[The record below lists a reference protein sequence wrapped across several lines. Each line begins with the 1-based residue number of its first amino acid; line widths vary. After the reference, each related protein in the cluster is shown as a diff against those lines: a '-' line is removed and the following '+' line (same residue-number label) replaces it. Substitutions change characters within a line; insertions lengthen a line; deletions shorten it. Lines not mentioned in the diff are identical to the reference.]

1 MSLASLTQA
10 AHQNAERQEFARE
23 MMSGSM
29 SQEKY
34 KTYLYNMWLVYDILE
49 DVALSMG
56 CFGPEDLSMP
66 DDDLPLDGLTQ
77 ADDIWADY
85 VELGGAEDGSNPPQ
99 IAPSAEAY
107 RSHIVKNCQHDK
119 DKLFAHVYV
128 RHMGDLS
135 GGQMIRKRVPG
146 KCKMYDFE
154 GDVADLKERIRSRI
168 NDDMADEAKFV
179 FESSTKLFKEMM
191 ELDIERYLEPT
202 D

>member
-23 MMSGSM
+23 MMSGNM

-85 VELGGAEDGSNPPQ
+85 VELGGAADGSNPPQ

-135 GGQMIRKRVPG
+135 GGQMIKNKVPGSGKMYTFADMNHSVDEMKQLIRKRT
-146 KCKMYDFE
+146 KD
-154 GDVADLKERIRSRI
+154 S
-168 NDDMADEAKFV
+168 MADEANKAFDL
-179 FESSTKLFKEMM
+179 STKIFE
-191 ELDIERYLEPT
+191 ELNNFTY
-202 D
+202 

>member
-23 MMSGSM
+23 MMSGNM
-29 SQEKY
+29 SEAKY

-56 CFGPEDLSMP
+56 CFGPEDLTMP

-85 VELGGAEDGSNPPQ
+85 TELGGTEDNPPQ
-99 IAPSAEAY
+99 VVASTEAY
-107 RSHIVKNCQHDK
+107 RSHIVTNCQHDK
-119 DKLFAHVYV
+119 EKLFAHVYV

-135 GGQMIRKRVPG
+135 GGQMIKNKVPGSGKMYTFEAMTHSVDEMKNLIRKRT
-146 KCKMYDFE
+146 KD
-154 GDVADLKERIRSRI
+154 S
-168 NDDMADEAKFV
+168 MADEANIAFD
-179 FESSTKLFKEMM
+179 FSTKIFE
-191 ELDIERYLEPT
+191 ELNALTY
-202 D
+202 

>member
-34 KTYLYNMWLVYDILE
+34 KTYLYNMWLIYDILE

-56 CFGPEDLSMP
+56 CFGPEDPQMP
-66 DDDLPLDGLTQ
+66 ADDLPLDGLIQ

-85 VELGGAEDGSNPPQ
+85 TELGGTEDNPPTVV
-99 IAPSAEAY
+99 PSTEAY

-128 RHMGDLS
+128 RHMCDLS
-135 GGQMIRKRVPG
+135 GGQMIKDKIPGSGKMYQFADMSHSVDEMKNLIRKRT
-146 KCKMYDFE
+146 KD
-154 GDVADLKERIRSRI
+154 S
-168 NDDMADEAKFV
+168 MADEANKA
-179 FESSTKLFKEMM
+179 FEFSTKIFE
-191 ELDIERYLEPT
+191 ELNALTY
-202 D
+202 

>member
-1 MSLASLTQA
+1 MSLASLTKV

-29 SQEKY
+29 SNEKY
-34 KTYLYNMWLVYDILE
+34 KTYLYNMWLVYDLLE

-66 DDDLPLDGLTQ
+66 EDDLPLDGLTQ

-85 VELGGAEDGSNPPQ
+85 TELGGTEENPPQ
-99 IAPSAEAY
+99 VVPSAEAY
-107 RSHIVKNCQHDK
+107 RSHIVTNCQHDK

-135 GGQMIRKRVPG
+135 GGQMIKNKVPGSGKMYTFEAMTHSVDEMKNLIRKRT
-146 KCKMYDFE
+146 KD
-154 GDVADLKERIRSRI
+154 S
-168 NDDMADEAKFV
+168 MADEANIAFD
-179 FESSTKLFKEMM
+179 FSTKIFE
-191 ELDIERYLEPT
+191 ELNNLTY
-202 D
+202 

>member
-23 MMSGSM
+23 MMSGKM
-29 SQEKY
+29 SEVKY

-66 DDDLPLDGLTQ
+66 DDDLPLDGLIQ

-135 GGQMIRKRVPG
+135 GGQMIANKVPGSGRMYAFADMNHSVDEMKALIRKRT
-146 KCKMYDFE
+146 KD
-154 GDVADLKERIRSRI
+154 S
-168 NDDMADEAKFV
+168 MADEANKA
-179 FESSTKLFKEMM
+179 FELSTAIFE
-191 ELDIERYLEPT
+191 ELNNFTY
-202 D
+202 

>member
-1 MSLASLTQA
+1 MSLASLTKV
-10 AHQNAERQEFARE
+10 AHQNAERQAFAQE

-34 KTYLYNMWLVYDILE
+34 KTYLYNMWLIYDILE

-66 DDDLPLDGLTQ
+66 GDDLPLDGLTQ

-85 VELGGAEDGSNPPQ
+85 TELGGTEENHPTVVPTT
-99 IAPSAEAY
+99 EAY

-135 GGQMIRKRVPG
+135 GGQMIKAKIPGSGKMYSFDAMTHSVDEMKNLIRKRT
-146 KCKMYDFE
+146 KDSMAEEANKAFDF
-154 GDVADLKERIRSRI
+154 
-168 NDDMADEAKFV
+168 
-179 FESSTKLFKEMM
+179 STKIFE
-191 ELDIERYLEPT
+191 ELNALTY
-202 D
+202 

>member
-1 MSLASLTQA
+1 MSLASLTKV

-23 MMSGSM
+23 MMSGNM
-29 SQEKY
+29 SEAKY

-66 DDDLPLDGLTQ
+66 EDDLPLDGLTQ

-85 VELGGAEDGSNPPQ
+85 TELGGTEENPPQ
-99 IAPSAEAY
+99 VVPSAEAY
-107 RSHIVKNCQHDK
+107 RSHIVTNCQHDK

-135 GGQMIRKRVPG
+135 GGQMIKNKVPGSGKMYTFEAMTHSVDEMKTLIRKRT
-146 KCKMYDFE
+146 KDSM
-154 GDVADLKERIRSRI
+154 S
-168 NDDMADEAKFV
+168 DEANIAFD
-179 FESSTKLFKEMM
+179 FSTKIFE
-191 ELDIERYLEPT
+191 ELNNLTY
-202 D
+202 

>member
-23 MMSGSM
+23 MMSGNM
-29 SQEKY
+29 SEAKY

-135 GGQMIRKRVPG
+135 GGQMIKDKVPGSGKMYTFEAMTHSVDEMKALIRKRT
-146 KCKMYDFE
+146 KD
-154 GDVADLKERIRSRI
+154 S
-168 NDDMADEAKFV
+168 MADEANKA
-179 FESSTKLFKEMM
+179 FEFSTAIFE
-191 ELDIERYLEPT
+191 ELNNFTY
-202 D
+202 

>member
-10 AHQNAERQEFARE
+10 AHQNAERQAFARE

-85 VELGGAEDGSNPPQ
+85 TELGGTEENPPQ
-99 IAPSAEAY
+99 VVPSTEAY
-107 RSHIVKNCQHDK
+107 RSHIIKNCQHDK
-119 DKLFAHVYV
+119 EKLFAHVYV

-135 GGQMIRKRVPG
+135 GGQMIKDKVPG
-146 KCKMYDFE
+146 SGKMYTFEAMTHSVDEMKALIRRRTTDAMAPEANIAFDFSTRIFE
-154 GDVADLKERIRSRI
+154 QLNDL
-168 NDDMADEAKFV
+168 
-179 FESSTKLFKEMM
+179 T
-191 ELDIERYLEPT
+191 Y
-202 D
+202 

>member
-1 MSLASLTQA
+1 MSLASLTQV
-10 AHQNAERQEFARE
+10 AHQNAERQAFARE

-135 GGQMIRKRVPG
+135 GGQMIASKVPGSGKMYAFADMNHSVDEMKQLIRKRT
-146 KCKMYDFE
+146 KD
-154 GDVADLKERIRSRI
+154 S
-168 NDDMADEAKFV
+168 MADEANKA
-179 FESSTKLFKEMM
+179 FELSTKIFE
-191 ELDIERYLEPT
+191 ELNNFTY
-202 D
+202 

>member
-1 MSLASLTQA
+1 MSLASLTQT

-23 MMSGSM
+23 MMSGNM
-29 SQEKY
+29 SEAKY

-56 CFGPEDLSMP
+56 CFGPEDPQMP
-66 DDDLPLDGLTQ
+66 GDDVPLDGLIQ

-107 RSHIVKNCQHDK
+107 RSHIVTNCQHDK
-119 DKLFAHVYV
+119 AKLFAHVYV

-135 GGQMIRKRVPG
+135 GGQMIASRVPG
-146 KCKMYDFE
+146 SGRMYAFADMNHSIDEMKALIRRRTTDAMATEANIAFDFST
-154 GDVADLKERIRSRI
+154 RIFEEL
-168 NDDMADEAKFV
+168 NDF
-179 FESSTKLFKEMM
+179 T
-191 ELDIERYLEPT
+191 Y
-202 D
+202 

>member
-1 MSLASLTQA
+1 MSLASLTKV

-29 SQEKY
+29 SNEKY
-34 KTYLYNMWLVYDILE
+34 KTYLYNMWLVYDLLE

-66 DDDLPLDGLTQ
+66 EDDLPLDGLTQ

-85 VELGGAEDGSNPPQ
+85 TELGGTEENPPQ
-99 IAPSAEAY
+99 VVPSTEAY
-107 RSHIVKNCQHDK
+107 RSHIVTNCQHDK

-135 GGQMIRKRVPG
+135 GGQMIKNKVPGSGKMYTFEAMTHSVDEMKNLIRKRT
-146 KCKMYDFE
+146 KD
-154 GDVADLKERIRSRI
+154 S
-168 NDDMADEAKFV
+168 MADEANIAFD
-179 FESSTKLFKEMM
+179 FSTKIFE
-191 ELDIERYLEPT
+191 ELNALTY
-202 D
+202 

>member
-135 GGQMIRKRVPG
+135 GGQMIKGKVPGSGKKYEFADMNQSVDELKNLIRKRT
-146 KCKMYDFE
+146 KD
-154 GDVADLKERIRSRI
+154 S
-168 NDDMADEAKFV
+168 MADEANKA
-179 FESSTKLFKEMM
+179 FELSTKIFE
-191 ELDIERYLEPT
+191 ELNNFT
-202 D
+202 C

>member
-23 MMSGSM
+23 MMSGKM
-29 SQEKY
+29 SEEKY

-85 VELGGAEDGSNPPQ
+85 TELGGTEENPPQ
-99 IAPSAEAY
+99 VVPSTEAY

-119 DKLFAHVYV
+119 EKLFAH
-128 RHMGDLS
+128 
-135 GGQMIRKRVPG
+135 I
-146 KCKMYDFE
+146 
-154 GDVADLKERIRSRI
+154 
-168 NDDMADEAKFV
+168 
-179 FESSTKLFKEMM
+179 
-191 ELDIERYLEPT
+191 
-202 D
+202 

>member
-23 MMSGSM
+23 MMSGKM
-29 SQEKY
+29 SEEKY

-66 DDDLPLDGLTQ
+66 DDDLPLDGSTQ

-85 VELGGAEDGSNPPQ
+85 TELGGTEENPPQ
-99 IAPSAEAY
+99 VVPSTEAY
-107 RSHIVKNCQHDK
+107 RSHIVKNCQRDK
-119 DKLFAHVYV
+119 EKLFAHIYV

-135 GGQMIRKRVPG
+135 GGQMIKDKVPGSGKMYQFADMTHSVDEMKNLIRKRT
-146 KCKMYDFE
+146 KD
-154 GDVADLKERIRSRI
+154 S
-168 NDDMADEAKFV
+168 MADGANKA
-179 FESSTKLFKEMM
+179 FEFSTKIFE
-191 ELDIERYLEPT
+191 ELNDLTY
-202 D
+202 

>member
-1 MSLASLTQA
+1 MSLASLTKV

-29 SQEKY
+29 SNEKY
-34 KTYLYNMWLVYDILE
+34 KTYLYNMWLVYDLLE

-66 DDDLPLDGLTQ
+66 EDDLPLDGLTQ

-85 VELGGAEDGSNPPQ
+85 TELGGTEENPPQ
-99 IAPSAEAY
+99 VVPSTEAY
-107 RSHIVKNCQHDK
+107 RSHSHIVTNCQHDK

-135 GGQMIRKRVPG
+135 GGQMIKNKVPGSGKMYTFEAMTHSVDEMKTLIRKRT
-146 KCKMYDFE
+146 KDSM
-154 GDVADLKERIRSRI
+154 S
-168 NDDMADEAKFV
+168 DEANISFN
-179 FESSTKLFKEMM
+179 FSTKIFE
-191 ELDIERYLEPT
+191 ELNNLTY
-202 D
+202 